1 MLRSALALLGLA
13 IGCHSEPKRSPSPMI
28 LLVSFDTTRVDAI
41 GAYGGEGALT
51 PNLDQLA
58 ERGVRFD
65 LAMTPLPTTLGSHTS
80 MMSGLDTHGH
90 GVPRNGVPV
99 PAGVPL
105 VAEQLQSAGWDRIAA
120 VGAMPLDAKMGLDRG
135 FRVYSD
141 LGAAGLVGRTRR
153 GGEKVNADIFDAL
166 DAREGQEPVFLFVHY
181 YDPHAPWVSA
191 PQEVRDRFV
200 SPKFKAEING
210 RDRGHFLRVRNRRG
224 RGIPQRTVDSM
235 RALYLAQVHWT
246 DKIFGELMAG
256 LEARGMLDNAL
267 VIMTADHGEMMDE
280 AHLGQIYTHG
290 PDVDLPVTRVPMIVA
305 GTGQFQTPKGL
316 VVDRRV
322 RLQDIANTIMVTAGL
337 APKLGSGEDLAAIW
351 GGKAGAPP
359 PHFVEAT
366 RTGVDPLKG
375 KAGPGQWHNIHY
387 ERGVVDE
394 DAMLIYTPWL
404 GEAPVLYEAT
414 AAQRSLEDPAKAAR
428 LKTKLD
434 AWDKTAS
441 TEEVSEMDPE
451 TEAGLRALGYFD

>member
-1 MLRSALALLGLA
+1 
-13 IGCHSEPKRSPSPMI
+13 
-28 LLVSFDTTRVDAI
+28 
-41 GAYGGEGALT
+41 
-51 PNLDQLA
+51 
-58 ERGVRFD
+58 
-65 LAMTPLPTTLGSHTS
+65 
-80 MMSGLDTHGH
+80 
-90 GVPRNGVPV
+90 
-99 PAGVPL
+99 
-105 VAEQLQSAGWDRIAA
+105 
-120 VGAMPLDAKMGLDRG
+120 
-135 FRVYSD
+135 
-141 LGAAGLVGRTRR
+141 VGRTRR

-166 DAREGQEPVFLFVHY
+166 DAREGLEPVFLFVHY

-246 DKIFGELMAG
+246 DKIFGELMEG

-337 APKLGSGEDLAAIW
+337 APTLGSGEDLAAIW